1 MTSAPP
7 AFDSHASDYETQC
20 AQGLSVSGESKD
32 FFARGRIAYLR
43 ALWSR
48 RGLGEPERVVDF
60 GCGVG
65 DVTPLLAEAF
75 PRADVLGLDPSS
87 GCVERARSAFAGPR
101 IGFATLA
108 EAPADFSAQLVHL
121 NGVIHH
127 VTPGAREA
135 VFASLASLVQGGGLV
150 AVFDNNPLNPG
161 TRLVMSRIPFD
172 RDASPVTSWRVAAHL
187 RAAGLAPLETAYL
200 FYFPRALRALRFVE
214 PLLTRLPLGAQ
225 YGVFAQK
232 RI

>member
-1 MTSAPP
+1 MTSTPP

-32 FFARGRIAYLR
+32 FFARGRVAYLR
-43 ALWSR
+43 SLWER
-48 RGLGEPERVVDF
+48 RGLPEPERVVDF

-65 DVTPLLAEAF
+65 DVTPILAEHF
-75 PRADVLGLDPSS
+75 PRARILGLDPSS
-87 GCVERARSAFAGPR
+87 GCVERARSAFAGER
-101 IGFATLA
+101 IAFATLA
-108 EAPADFSAQLVHL
+108 EAPAGFRAQVVHL

-127 VTPGAREA
+127 VPPAAREA
-135 VFASLASLVQGGGLV
+135 VFTSLASLVEPGGLV
-150 AVFDNNPLNPG
+150 ALFDNNPLNPG
-161 TRLVMSRIPFD
+161 TRIVMSRIPFD
-172 RDASPVTSWRVAAHL
+172 RDASTVTSWRVAAHL
-187 RAAGLAPLETAYL
+187 RAAGLVPLETAYL
-200 FYFPRALRALRFVE
+200 FYFPRLLSPLRFLE